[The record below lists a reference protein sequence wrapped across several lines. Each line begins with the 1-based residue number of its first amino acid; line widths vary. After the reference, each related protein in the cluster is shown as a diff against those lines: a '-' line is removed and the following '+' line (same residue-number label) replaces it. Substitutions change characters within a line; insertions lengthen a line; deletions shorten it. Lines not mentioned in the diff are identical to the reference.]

1 MAMMKAGLY
10 DGEKMR
16 LAEAPRPEPGPGDVV
31 ARVRCTGIC
40 GSDLLFYAR
49 NTTPDSMHIGH
60 EVAGEVVEVGEGV
73 DPDLVGRRVAIENIG
88 QGNACGRCWFCRS
101 GQFVQCTDRDPP
113 RGGGY
118 AEFIARRAT
127 GCYPVPDSIS
137 WEAAGLVEPLAVSV
151 HGVRRG
157 QMAGG
162 ETVLVVGAGNIG
174 LTAVAA
180 ARAMGAGKVLVT
192 ARHTHQAGMAM
203 SLGADEA
210 LPSEADDLAE
220 RVEAATDGRGAD
232 LTLESVGGYSA
243 TTLDQAVRLT
253 RTQGRIVV
261 LGGFLEPVTFDL
273 LAPLQKEQ
281 SIIFSSCYSLLDG
294 KHDYEIAI
302 DQLASGRVV
311 LDPMVTHR
319 FPLERIGEAFE
330 TAYDKTSGSVKVQI
344 HQQTD

>member
-16 LAEAPRPEPGPGDVV
+16 LADVPRPEPGPGDAV
-31 ARVRCTGIC
+31 AQVRCTGIC

-49 NTTPDSMHIGH
+49 NTTPDELHIGH
-60 EVAGEVVEVGEGV
+60 EVAGEVVEVGEDV
-73 DPDLVGRRVAIENIG
+73 DPALVGRRVAIENIG

-118 AEFIARRAT
+118 AEFIARRAA
-127 GCYPVPDSIS
+127 GCYPLPDTIS

-157 QMAGG
+157 WMAGG
-162 ETVLVVGAGNIG
+162 ETVLV
-174 LTAVAA
+174 L
-180 ARAMGAGKVLVT
+180 GAGKVLVT
-192 ARHTHQAGMAM
+192 ARHPHQAEMAL

-210 LPSEADDLAE
+210 LPSEADDLAD

-232 LTLESVGGYSA
+232 LTLESVGGYGSA
-243 TTLDQAVRLT
+243 TLDQAIRLT

-261 LGGFLEPVTFDL
+261 IGGFKEPVTIDL
-273 LAPLQKEQ
+273 LAPLLKEQ

-302 DQLASGRVV
+302 DLLASGRVV

-344 HQQTD
+344 HQLAD

>member
-1 MAMMKAGLY
+1 MATMKAGLY
-10 DGEKMR
+10 DGKKMR
-16 LAEAPRPEPGPGDVV
+16 LAEAPRPELGPGEVV

-49 NTTPDSMHIGH
+49 NTTPDTTHIGH

-118 AEFIARRAT
+118 AEFIGRRAD
-127 GCYPVPDSIS
+127 GCYPIPDSMS

-162 ETVLVVGAGNIG
+162 ETVLVLGAGNIG

-180 ARAMGAGKVLVT
+180 AGAMGAGKVLVT
-192 ARHTHQAGMAM
+192 ARHPHQAEMAM

-210 LPSEADDLAE
+210 LPSEADDLAD

-232 LTLESVGGYSA
+232 LTLESVGGYA
-243 TTLDQAVRLT
+243 GTTLDQAIRLT

-261 LGGFLEPVTFDL
+261 LGGFLEPVTIDL

-302 DQLASGRVV
+302 DLLASGRVV

-344 HQQTD
+344 HQQAD

>member
-1 MAMMKAGLY
+1 MATMKAGLY
-10 DGEKMR
+10 DGKKMR
-16 LAEAPRPEPGPGDVV
+16 LAEAPRPEPGPGEAV
-31 ARVRCTGIC
+31 ARVLCTGIC

-49 NTTPDSMHIGH
+49 NNTPDAVHIGH

-118 AEFIARRAT
+118 AEFIARRAA
-127 GCYPVPDSIS
+127 GCYPVPDSMS

-162 ETVLVVGAGNIG
+162 ETVLVLGAGNIG
-174 LTAVAA
+174 LTSVAA

-192 ARHTHQAGMAM
+192 ARHPHQAEMAM

-210 LPSEADDLAE
+210 LPSEADDLAD

-232 LTLESVGGYSA
+232 LTLESVGGYASM
-243 TTLDQAVRLT
+243 TLDQAVRLT
-253 RTQGRIVV
+253 RTQGRIVI
-261 LGGFLEPVTFDL
+261 LGGFLEPVTIDL

-302 DQLASGRVV
+302 DLLASSRVD

-344 HQQTD
+344 HQPED

>member
-16 LAEAPRPEPGPGDVV
+16 LAEVPRPEPGPDGVV

-49 NTTPDSMHIGH
+49 NTTPDTTHIGH
-60 EVAGEVVEVGEGV
+60 EVAGEVAEVGEGV
-73 DPDLVGRRVAIENIG
+73 DPGLVGRRVAIENIG
-88 QGNACGRCWFCRS
+88 QGSACGRCWFCRS

-118 AEFIARRAT
+118 AEFIGRRAA

-162 ETVLVVGAGNIG
+162 ETVLVLGAGNIG
-174 LTAVAA
+174 LTSVAA

-192 ARHTHQAGMAM
+192 ARHRHQAEMAM

-232 LTLESVGGYSA
+232 LTLESVGGYAA
-243 TTLDQAVRLT
+243 TTLDQAIRLT

-261 LGGFLEPVTFDL
+261 LGGFLEPVTIDL
-273 LAPLQKEQ
+273 IAPLQKEQ

-302 DQLASGRVV
+302 DQLASGRVD

-344 HQQTD
+344 HQPD

>member
-1 MAMMKAGLY
+1 MATMKAGLY
-10 DGEKMR
+10 DGKKMR
-16 LAEAPRPEPGPGDVV
+16 LAEVPRPELGPGDVV

-49 NTTPDSMHIGH
+49 NTTPDTIHIGH
-60 EVAGEVVEVGEGV
+60 EVAGEVVEIGEGV
-73 DPDLVGRRVAIENIG
+73 DPSLIGQRVAIENIG
-88 QGNACGRCWFCRS
+88 QGIACGRCWFCRS
-101 GQFVQCTDRDPP
+101 GQFVQCTNLDPP

-118 AEFIARRAT
+118 AELIGRRAA
-127 GCYPVPDSIS
+127 GCYPIPDSIS

-162 ETVLVVGAGNIG
+162 ETVLVLGAGNIG
-174 LTAVAA
+174 LTLVAA

-192 ARHTHQAGMAM
+192 ARHPHQAEMAM

-232 LTLESVGGYSA
+232 LTLESVGGYA
-243 TTLDQAVRLT
+243 GTTLDQAIRLT
-253 RTQGRIVV
+253 RTQGRIVI
-261 LGGFLEPVTFDL
+261 LGGFMEPVTIDL

-344 HQQTD
+344 HQEAD

>member
-1 MAMMKAGLY
+1 MSTMKAGLY
-10 DGEKMR
+10 DGKQMK
-16 LAEAPRPEPGPGDVV
+16 LAEAPRPEPGPGDVI
-31 ARVRCTGIC
+31 ARVRCTGVC

-49 NTTPDSMHIGH
+49 NTTPDTIHIGH
-60 EVAGEVVEVGEGV
+60 EVAGEVVEIGEGV
-73 DPDLVGRRVAIENIG
+73 DPSLIGRRVAIENVG
-88 QGNACGRCWFCRS
+88 QGRACGRCWFCRS
-101 GQFVQCTDRDPP
+101 GQFVQCTDFDPP

-118 AEFIARRAT
+118 AELIRRRAA
-127 GCYPVPDSIS
+127 GCYPIPDGMS
-137 WEAAGLVEPLAVSV
+137 WEAAALVEPLAVSV

-157 QMAGG
+157 QMVGG
-162 ETVLVVGAGNIG
+162 ETVLVLGAGNIG

-192 ARHTHQAGMAM
+192 ARHPQQAEMAV

-232 LTLESVGGYSA
+232 LTLESVGGYA
-243 TTLDQAVRLT
+243 GTTLDQAIRLT
-253 RTQGRIVV
+253 RTQGRIVI
-261 LGGFLEPVTFDL
+261 LGGFMEPVTIDL
-273 LAPLQKEQ
+273 LDPLEKEQ

-302 DQLASGRVV
+302 EQLASGRVA

-344 HQQTD
+344 HQMAD

>member
-1 MAMMKAGLY
+1 MATMKAGLY
-10 DGEKMR
+10 DGERMK
-16 LAEAPRPEPGPGDVV
+16 LADVSRPEVGPGDAL

-49 NTTPDSMHIGH
+49 NTTPDKIHVGH
-60 EVAGEVVEVGEGV
+60 EIAGEVVEVGEGV
-73 DPDLVGRRVAIENIG
+73 DASLIGRRVVIENIG
-88 QGNACGRCWFCRS
+88 QGLACGSCWYCRS
-101 GQFVQCTDRDPP
+101 GQFVQCTDLDPP

-118 AEFIARRAT
+118 AELIGRRAA
-127 GCYPVPDSIS
+127 GCYPIPDSIS

-162 ETVLVVGAGNIG
+162 ETVLVLGAGTIG
-174 LTAVAA
+174 LTCVAA

-192 ARHTHQAGMAM
+192 ARHPHQAEMAL

-232 LTLESVGGYSA
+232 LTLESVGGYSGA
-243 TTLDQAVRLT
+243 TFDQAIRLT
-253 RTQGRIVV
+253 RTQGRIVL
-261 LGGFLEPVTFDL
+261 LGGFMEPVTVDL
-273 LAPLQKEQ
+273 IPPLEKEQ

-302 DQLASGRVV
+302 DLLASGRVS
-311 LDPMVTHR
+311 LDAMVTHR

-344 HQQTD
+344 QQLAD